1 MSNQPR
7 LRYHL
12 VDAFT
17 EVPFQGNPAAVCV
30 LDRALDPAV
39 MQAIASEMN
48 LSETAFVT
56 EPDSSGKRGLRWF
69 TPTMEVPL
77 CGHATLATGH
87 VLRSLGFPPPFDFS
101 TASGPLAIHGE
112 DDGTLRMDF
121 PTDPCSP
128 EEPPQALLEALGL
141 TEAQSTLKGS
151 MNYIVRVA
159 SQEIVHA
166 AFPSFSALGDI
177 DLGEGILVLSLT
189 APASS
194 AGTDV
199 ASRVFAPWAGIDE
212 DPVTGLA
219 HTALGPYWTAELG
232 RDDFRA
238 EQGGRRRGR
247 LRVRLTGERVDLIGH
262 AVTVAEGSLILPT
275 EAG

>member
-1 MSNQPR
+1 MSPQTQ

-39 MQAIASEMN
+39 MQTIASEMN

-56 EPDSSGKRGLRWF
+56 EPDSSGIRGLRWF

-77 CGHATLATGH
+77 CGHATLATAH
-87 VLRSLGFPPPFDFS
+87 VLRSLGFSAPFGFR
-101 TASGPLAIHGE
+101 TASGPLLIHGE
-112 DDGTLRMDF
+112 GDGTLRMDF
-121 PTDPCSP
+121 PADPCSP
-128 EEPPQALLEALGL
+128 AEPPHDLLPALGL
-141 TEAQSTLKGS
+141 PEAQGTLKGS

-159 SQEIVHA
+159 NQDIVDA
-166 AFPSFSALGDI
+166 ASPSFSALGDI
-177 DLGEGILVLSLT
+177 DLGEGVLVLSLT
-189 APASS
+189 APATS
-194 AGTDV
+194 AEIDV

-232 RDDFRA
+232 RDEFRA

-247 LRVRLTGERVDLIGH
+247 LRVHMAGERVHLIGH
-262 AVTVAEGSLILPT
+262 AVTVAEGSLVLPT
-275 EAG
+275 GGG